1 MQPSTEPT
9 QAAELHLRGDD
20 GELYRRHHHDLR
32 RAVTHAVNAPS
43 ELIVDACQNA
53 WTIML
58 RAPPERASSRRRRG
72 RAAAPVDAS
81 PRSDVALA
89 LVLGVL
95 CLQSVFGDHGLN
107 QPGWAVVLLI
117 ELSVLPLAV
126 RSSRPLE
133 VLATTLAAAIIGDLD
148 LLPAAAHE
156 PSR

>member
-1 MQPSTEPT
+1 M
-9 QAAELHLRGDD
+9 
-20 GELYRRHHHDLR
+20 
-32 RAVTHAVNAPS
+32 
-43 ELIVDACQNA
+43 
-53 WTIML
+53 
-58 RAPPERASSRRRRG
+58 
-72 RAAAPVDAS
+72 
-81 PRSDVALA
+81 
-89 LVLGVL
+89 
-95 CLQSVFGDHGLN
+95 FGDHGLK